1 MSEVRFGRCGYTLT
15 HERTTVQPEQS
26 TIVPDNS
33 DEIRFHHQGPVA
45 RIVLNRPKALNALTT
60 SMIARLHRALDEWE
74 ENPGTAVVLESSSP
88 KAFCAGGDIRQIRQ
102 NTVAGVYGDSDD
114 FFASEYRLNARIAEL
129 TTPLVSL
136 IDGVCMGGGMGLS
149 VHGAFRV
156 VSDKA
161 VLAMPETAI
170 GFFPDVG
177 GSHFLS
183 RLPGA
188 LGMYLGLTGY
198 RLDAA
203 DAVYTG
209 LATHRVTDVAFVVSA
224 LEENPQTP
232 VDEVLRSLPP
242 AAPTATSRL
251 AEHRCEIDWCFS
263 APSVSEIHSRLRDH
277 HSSWSRETLAVLDSA
292 SPQSLEVTFAVL
304 TAGKQRN
311 LRRCLKM
318 ELDVATH
325 LARTPDFVEG
335 VRAGLVDKDRSPVW
349 GESLF
354 GGFDAGGSS
363 VWHRL
368 P

>member
-60 SMIARLHRALDEWE
+60 SMIAQLHRALDEWE

-177 GSHFLS
+177 GSYFLS

>member
-1 MSEVRFGRCGYTLT
+1 MSEVRFGRCGYTLAP
-15 HERTTVQPEQS
+15 ERPAGRREQS
-26 TIVPDNS
+26 TIGS
-33 DEIRFHHQGPVA
+33 GEGEEIRYLRQGAIA

-60 SMIARLHRALDEWE
+60 SMIDQLHGALDEWE
-74 ENPGTAVVLESSSP
+74 QDPGTAVILESSSP

-102 NTVAGVYGDSDD
+102 NTVDGAHGDTEA
-114 FFASEYRLNARIAEL
+114 FFSSEYRLNARLAEL
-129 TTPLVSL
+129 ASPVVSL
-136 IDGVCMGGGMGLS
+136 IDGICMGGGIGLS

-161 VLAMPETAI
+161 LLAMPETAI

-183 RLPGA
+183 RLPGG

-203 DAVYTG
+203 DAIYTG
-209 LATHRVTDVAFVVSA
+209 LATHRVADMAHVVSA
-224 LEENPQTP
+224 LEGNPAAP
-232 VDEVLRSLPP
+232 VDEVLRSLSPAEP
-242 AAPTATSRL
+242 AAPGRL
-251 AEHRCEIDWCFS
+251 AEHRDEIDWCFG
-263 APSVSEIHSRLRDH
+263 APSVTEIRSRLRGQD
-277 HSSWSRETLAVLDSA
+277 SSWSRETLEVLESV
-292 SPQSLEVTFAVL
+292 SPQSLAVTFAVL
-304 TAGKQRN
+304 TAGKQRD
-311 LRRCLKM
+311 LRRCLEM

-335 VRAGLVDKDRSPVW
+335 VRAGLVDKDRSPAW

-354 GGFDAGGSS
+354 GGFAVGGSS
-363 VWHRL
+363 VWHRR

>member
-26 TIVPDNS
+26 TIVPDDA

-60 SMIARLHRALDEWE
+60 SMITQLHRALDEWE

-102 NTVAGVYGDSDD
+102 NTVAGAYGDSDD

-177 GSHFLS
+177 GSYFLS

-209 LATHRVTDVAFVVSA
+209 LATHRVTDVALVVSA

-232 VDEVLRSLPP
+232 IDEVLRSLPP
-242 AAPTATSRL
+242 AAPTTTSRL
-251 AEHRCEIDWCFS
+251 AEHRCEIDWCFG
-263 APSVSEIHSRLRDH
+263 APNVSEIHSRLRDH
-277 HSSWSRETLAVLDSA
+277 HSSWSRDTLAVLDSA

-311 LRRCLKM
+311 LLRCLKM

-335 VRAGLVDKDRSPVW
+335 VRAGLADKDRSPVW

>member
-1 MSEVRFGRCGYTLT
+1 
-15 HERTTVQPEQS
+15 
-26 TIVPDNS
+26 
-33 DEIRFHHQGPVA
+33 
-45 RIVLNRPKALNALTT
+45 
-60 SMIARLHRALDEWE
+60 
-74 ENPGTAVVLESSSP
+74 
-88 KAFCAGGDIRQIRQ
+88 
-102 NTVAGVYGDSDD
+102 
-114 FFASEYRLNARIAEL
+114 
-129 TTPLVSL
+129 
-136 IDGVCMGGGMGLS
+136 MGLS

-177 GSHFLS
+177 GSYFLS
-183 RLPGA
+183 RLPGG

-224 LEENPQTP
+224 LEGNPQTP

-304 TAGKQRN
+304 SAGKRTEPAALFEDGAGRRHPSRPYPR
-311 LRRCLKM
+311 LRRRRPCGFG
-318 ELDVATH
+318 
-325 LARTPDFVEG
+325 RQG
-335 VRAGLVDKDRSPVW
+335 SIPVW

>member
-15 HERTTVQPEQS
+15 HERTTVQPEES
-26 TIVPDNS
+26 TIVPDDG

-60 SMIARLHRALDEWE
+60 SMIAQLHRALDEWE

-177 GSHFLS
+177 GSYFLS